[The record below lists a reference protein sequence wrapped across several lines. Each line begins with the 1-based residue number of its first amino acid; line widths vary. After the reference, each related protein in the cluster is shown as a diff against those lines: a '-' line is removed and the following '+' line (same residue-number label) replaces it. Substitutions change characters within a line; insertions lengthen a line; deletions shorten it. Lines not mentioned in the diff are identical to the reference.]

1 MIGIYKITNPNGK
14 IYVGQSTNIESR
26 EKQYSRLDNCKQQ
39 IRLYRS
45 LVKYG
50 YSEHIFEVIEECIV
64 DELNIRERYWQEF
77 YNVLEEGLNLR
88 LTETSDRSGKLSKET
103 KEKMSKTRKEYN
115 QTPEG
120 KESRKRAMANT
131 DQAAR
136 VAKIDYKLRYERTDY
151 VKKARNTNYKAR
163 TANTNYTQRTL
174 NTDYITRSAKINWEE
189 KVKNTDYMAIAEKLK
204 VAIEQYTLDGVFIKE
219 WPSVKEAGE
228 ALNIPRQGISHCLR
242 NKQKSSG
249 GFIWK
254 YKNS

>member
-14 IYVGQSTNIESR
+14 VYVGQSTNIESR
-26 EKQYSRLDNCKQQ
+26 KKQYSRLDNCKQQ
-39 IRLYRS
+39 IKLYHS
-45 LVKYG
+45 LVKY
-50 YSEHIFEVIEECIV
+50 SFTNHSFEVVEECV
-64 DELNIRERYWQEF
+64 VEELNIRERYWQEF

-136 VAKIDYKLRYERTDY
+136 VAKIDYKLRHERTDY
-151 VKKARNTNYKAR
+151 VKKKINTDYKTRTANTDYKAR
-163 TANTNYTQRTL
+163 TANM
-174 NTDYITRSAKINWEE
+174 DWVEFAKKHCKPI
-189 KVKNTDYMAIAEKLK
+189 I
-204 VAIEQYTLDGVFIKE
+204 QYTKDNTLIRE
-219 WPSVKEAGE
+219 WESGLEAGST
-228 ALNIPRQGISHCLR
+228 LGIHKNCISACLR
-242 NKQKSSG
+242 GKQKTAG

-254 YKNS
+254 YKNN